1 MEPELK
7 AFIESIGLDA
17 ENIDAN
23 VLATIKANFAG
34 NSPSKKS
41 PPRST
46 DVFATARA
54 ENERLAKIAEIC
66 AEFVALN
73 PSQLDQIEI
82 MGHAAE
88 TSKMSAADFEL
99 ELSRA
104 TRPQRTTIMH
114 TSGRNTKVTNKIL
127 EAAICQQGRLP
138 SLEKQFDD
146 QTLQAAHDQF
156 GRDGISLRYLFLQAA
171 RQNGYQGDA
180 MDVTIDIQRHAFGM
194 VNHGRQIQASGF
206 STLNIASILSNTA
219 NKFLQEGWM
228 GQDMA
233 WSQIAKRRSV
243 RDFKTVTSYKLSGSF
258 TYAKVGPGGEL
269 THGTVSEDTYTNKAD
284 TYGRMFAISRSD
296 IINDDLNAI
305 TQIPTELGMGA
316 NDAFNQIFWT
326 EFLDNSSFFASGN
339 ANVSTVTG
347 TLDLIGMGEAE
358 VIFMAQTKPNGT
370 PLGLMPSILLVPTTL
385 RNKALTLMNSAQL
398 IDGSSTAAQGS
409 TNIYQGRYS
418 VVSSPY
424 MENTAYTGYSAGA
437 WYLLANPQRLATIEA
452 AFLNGRESPTV
463 ETAEADFN
471 VLGVQMRAYHDFGVN
486 LQEYR
491 AGVRADGTGP

>member
-1 MEPELK
+1 
-7 AFIESIGLDA
+7 
-17 ENIDAN
+17 
-23 VLATIKANFAG
+23 
-34 NSPSKKS
+34 
-41 PPRST
+41 
-46 DVFATARA
+46 
-54 ENERLAKIAEIC
+54 
-66 AEFVALN
+66 
-73 PSQLDQIEI
+73 
-82 MGHAAE
+82 
-88 TSKMSAADFEL
+88 
-99 ELSRA
+99 
-104 TRPQRTTIMH
+104 
-114 TSGRNTKVTNKIL
+114 
-127 EAAICQQGRLP
+127 
-138 SLEKQFDD
+138 
-146 QTLQAAHDQF
+146 
-156 GRDGISLRYLFLQAA
+156 
-171 RQNGYQGDA
+171 
-180 MDVTIDIQRHAFGM
+180 
-194 VNHGRQIQASGF
+194 
-206 STLNIASILSNTA
+206 
-219 NKFLQEGWM
+219 
-228 GQDMA
+228 
-233 WSQIAKRRSV
+233 
-243 RDFKTVTSYKLSGSF
+243 
-258 TYAKVGPGGEL
+258 
-269 THGTVSEDTYTNKAD
+269 
-284 TYGRMFAISRSD
+284 MFAISRSD

-347 TLDLIGMGEAE
+347 TLDLVGMGEAE

-424 MENTAYTGYSAGA
+424 MENTAYAGYSAAA